1 MLLSCG
7 DALIDFMPVKAADGR
22 DAYVTAVGGSCLNVA
37 VAMARLD
44 APAGLVGGVST
55 DLFGTMIA
63 DHAAGSNVDLTYA
76 VRSARETTLAFVR
89 FVNNEPHY
97 AFYDE
102 STAARHWTYMPGSI
116 PFAAIDAVHVGS
128 TTLIS
133 DPTSSQTLALVDDA
147 RRATTISFDPN
158 CRPGLVRDKAD
169 YVRRMEAFAARA
181 NIVRMSDVDF
191 EFLYGDLAYDDK
203 ASALLAAGAAL
214 VVLTRGGQGV
224 VAWHRIAGKI
234 EVAAPPVRLVDTIGA
249 GDSFQGAL
257 LAALRELV
265 RIEARALAAME
276 ADELRRALTFA
287 VTCAAITCS
296 RVGAD
301 PPRRAEVD
309 FRLS

>member
-55 DLFGTMIA
+55 DLFGAMIA
-63 DHAAGSNVDLTYA
+63 DHAARSNVDLRHA
-76 VRSARETTLAFVR
+76 VRSADETTLAFVR
-89 FVNNEPHY
+89 FVDGEPHY

-102 STAARHWTYMPGSI
+102 STAARHWTYVPGSI
-116 PFAAIDAVHVGS
+116 AFETVDALHVGS
-128 TTLIS
+128 TTLIR
-133 DPTSSQTLALVDDA
+133 DPTSAETLALVEDA

-158 CRPGLVRDKAD
+158 CRPALVRDRAD
-169 YVRRMEAFAARA
+169 YLARMEAFASRA

-191 EFLYGDLAYDDK
+191 EFLHGDADPDRR
-203 ASALLAAGAAL
+203 ADALLAGNAAL
-214 VVLTRGGQGV
+214 FVLTRGAEGV
-224 VAWHRIAGKI
+224 VAWHRNAGRL
-234 EVAAPPVRLVDTIGA
+234 EVPAPPVRLVDTIGA

-257 LAALRELV
+257 LAALRELG
-265 RIEARALAAME
+265 RIEAGALAAMDGE
-276 ADELRRALTFA
+276 ELRRALGFA
-287 VTCAAITCS
+287 AACAAITCS

-301 PPRRAEVD
+301 PPRRSEVA
-309 FRLS
+309 FALA